1 MNDKVQ
7 NKLAADLLDR
17 FQSKISKISPSNSN
31 EVHILL
37 NDSSVIPEI
46 CTFIHN
52 NLDSR
57 LVMMVCN
64 DERHIGKKF
73 VLRYIFERKT
83 EDVFLI
89 VTADLQENGSFPSI
103 ASHISSAHLY
113 EREIKDMFGLFPDG
127 NPDTRPLVLHEHW
140 DSKIRPLRKDF
151 DVNSKVPIN
160 TEKDYQ
166 FLTVEGNEVT
176 QIPVGPVHAGIIE
189 PGHFRFSTVGEI
201 IVNLETRLFYTHK
214 GVEKLAEK
222 MKIEDTVLLS
232 ERIAGDESVA
242 NSMAFCQAV
251 EKISEFEIPKRA
263 EQIRVICAELERTY
277 NHLGT
282 LAGISTDAGFAFGAS
297 RLNILKEEM
306 MQLNE
311 KITGSRILFG
321 TNIIGGVRTDI
332 SDKQRDTIQ
341 NTVDKVSQDFQQVL
355 EMLRQKSSLMDRL
368 KNTGTIQRK
377 DASDLAT
384 VGITARC
391 VGIDVDTRKDHPYS
405 FYPFLNVN
413 KFKTPY
419 KQIQHE
425 VEMQKREGDALARFD
440 LRAEEISDS
449 ISFIHETLGNLR
461 GDSLSNPRIIE
472 NLRPYRHSLGYCES
486 HRGQTLHWVMMGE
499 NNSIYRYKVRTAS
512 FCNWPI
518 IEQVVLN
525 DIVADFPLV
534 NKSLDLS
541 YSGNDL

>member
-1 MNDKVQ
+1 MNAENQ
-7 NKLAADLLDR
+7 NTLILKILDR
-17 FQSKISKISPSNSN
+17 FQSKILEIQPSNSN
-31 EVHILL
+31 EIHILL
-37 NDSSVIPEI
+37 NDNNLIPDI

-52 NLDSR
+52 NLDAK
-57 LVMMVCN
+57 LVMIVCS
-64 DERHIGKKF
+64 DEQRIGKKF
-73 VLRYIFERKT
+73 VLRYVFERRN
-83 EDVFLI
+83 EDIFLI
-89 VTADLQENGSFPSI
+89 VTVDLQEKESFPSI
-103 ASHISSAHLY
+103 ALQIPAAHLY
-113 EREIKDMFGLFPDG
+113 EREIKDMFGLLPKG
-127 NPDTRPLVLHEHW
+127 NPDERPLVLHEHW
-140 DSKIRPLRKDF
+140 NNQFYPLRKDF
-151 DVNSKVPIN
+151 DVDNKVPLN
-160 TEKDYQ
+160 TEGSYR
-166 FLTVEGNEVT
+166 FLTVEGNEIT

-189 PGHFRFSTVGEI
+189 PGHFRFSVMGEI

-242 NSMAFCQAV
+242 NSMAFCQAI
-251 EKISEFEIPKRA
+251 EKISGLQIPKRA

-297 RLNILKEEM
+297 RLNILKEKM

-321 TNIIGGVRTDI
+321 VNTIGGVRADI
-332 SDKQRDTIQ
+332 SDKQKDVIL
-341 NTVDKVSQDFQQVL
+341 NTVDEVHYDFQQVL
-355 EMLRQKSSLMDRL
+355 KMLEQKSSLIDRL

-377 DASDLAT
+377 DALDLAT
-384 VGITARC
+384 VGVTARC
-391 VGIDVDTRKDHPYS
+391 VGINIDTRKDHPYS
-405 FYPFLNVN
+405 FYPFLNVD
-413 KFKTPY
+413 KYKTPY
-419 KQIQHE
+419 MQIQHE
-425 VEMQKREGDALARFD
+425 VELQKRDGDVLSRFN

-449 ISFIHETLGNLR
+449 ISFIRETLDNLR
-461 GDSLSNPRIIE
+461 NDSLSNTKIIE
-472 NLRPYRHSLGYCES
+472 NLQPYRHALGYCES
-486 HRGQTLHWVMMGE
+486 HRGQTLHWVMLGE

-518 IEQVVLN
+518 IEQAVLN

>member
-1 MNDKVQ
+1 MNSENQ
-7 NKLAADLLDR
+7 NKLTVKILDQ
-17 FQSKISKISPSNSN
+17 FQSKILEILPCNSN
-31 EVHILL
+31 EIHILL
-37 NDSSVIPEI
+37 NDNNSIPDI
-46 CTFIHN
+46 CTFIHS
-52 NLDSR
+52 NLDAR
-57 LVMMVCN
+57 LVMMVCS
-64 DERHIGKKF
+64 DERRIGKKF
-73 VLRYIFERKT
+73 VLRHIFERKN

-89 VTADLQENGSFPSI
+89 VTADIQENGSFPSI
-103 ASHISSAHLY
+103 ASQISSAQLY
-113 EREIKDMFGLFPDG
+113 EREIRDMFGLLPKG
-127 NPDTRPLVLHEHW
+127 NPDVRPLVLHEHW
-140 DSKIRPLRKDF
+140 DNHIHPLRKDF
-151 DVNSKVPIN
+151 DLNNKIPLN
-160 TEKDYQ
+160 TENDYQ

-189 PGHFRFSTVGEI
+189 PGHFRFSTMGEI

-214 GVEKLAEK
+214 GIEKLAEK
-222 MKIEDTVLLS
+222 TKIEDAVLLS

-251 EKISEFEIPKRA
+251 EKISELKIPKRA
-263 EQIRVICAELERTY
+263 EQIRVVCAELERTY

-297 RLNILKEEM
+297 RLNILKEKM

-311 KITGSRILFG
+311 KIAGSRILFG
-321 TNIIGGVRTDI
+321 VNIIGGVRSDI
-332 SDKQRDTIQ
+332 SDEQKNTIL
-341 NTVDKVSQDFQQVL
+341 NTIDEVSHDFQQVL
-355 EMLRQKSSLMDRL
+355 EMLRQKSSFVDRL
-368 KNTGTIQRK
+368 KNTGTIQRR
-377 DASDLAT
+377 DAFDLAT

-391 VGIDVDTRKDHPYS
+391 VGIDIDTRKDHPYS

-425 VEMQKREGDALARFD
+425 VELQKRDGDALARFD
-440 LRAEEISDS
+440 LRVEEISDS
-449 ISFIHETLGNLR
+449 ISLIHETLDDLSD
-461 GDSLSNPRIIE
+461 DSLSNSKIIE
-472 NLRPYRHSLGYCES
+472 NLRPYRHALGYCES

-499 NNSIYRYKVRTAS
+499 NNSIHRYKVRTAS

-518 IEQVVLN
+518 IEQAVLN

>member
-1 MNDKVQ
+1 MNAETQ
-7 NKLAADLLDR
+7 NRLTVNLLDR
-17 FQSKISKISPSNSN
+17 FQSKISKILPANSN
-31 EVHILL
+31 EIHILL
-37 NDSSVIPEI
+37 NHTSSIPEI
-46 CTFIHN
+46 CAFVHS

-64 DERHIGKKF
+64 DELRIGKKF
-73 VLRYIFERKT
+73 VLRYIFERKN

-89 VTADLQENGSFPSI
+89 VTADLQENESFPSI
-103 ASHISSAHLY
+103 ASQIPSAHLY

-140 DSKIRPLRKDF
+140 DSQVRPLRKDV
-151 DVNSKVPIN
+151 DLNNKVPIN
-160 TEKDYQ
+160 TENDYQ
-166 FLTVEGNEVT
+166 FLTVDGNEVT

-189 PGHFRFSTVGEI
+189 PGHFRFSTMGEI
-201 IVNLETRLFYTHK
+201 IVNLETKLFYTHK

-222 MKIEDTVLLS
+222 MKIEDVVLLS

-251 EKISEFEIPKRA
+251 EKISGLEIPKRA
-263 EQIRVICAELERTY
+263 EQIRVVCAEMERVY

-297 RLNILKEEM
+297 RLNILKENM

-321 TNIIGGVRTDI
+321 VNTVGGVRPDI
-332 SDKQRDTIQ
+332 SDKQRGAILDTI
-341 NTVDKVSQDFQQVL
+341 DKVGHDFQQVL
-355 EMLRQKSSLMDRL
+355 EMLRQKSSLMDRM

-377 DASDLAT
+377 DALDLST

-391 VGIDVDTRKDHPYS
+391 VGIDMDARKDHPYS
-405 FYPFLNVN
+405 FYPFLSVN

-419 KQIQHE
+419 KQIEHE
-425 VEMQKREGDALARFD
+425 VEMQKRDGDVLARFD

-449 ISFIHETLGNLR
+449 ISLIHETLDSLR
-461 GDSLSNPRIIE
+461 GDSLSNPKIIE
-472 NLRPYRHSLGYCES
+472 NLRPYRHALGYCES
-486 HRGQTLHWVMMGE
+486 HRGQTLHWVTIGE

-518 IEQVVLN
+518 IEQAVLN